1 MTLKLLLKISK
12 QTLPFTVTDLDEIDK
27 LKVLRA
33 AGHLAALLPSCNAK
47 PPVRSSL
54 GYNKERVG
62 RTQRPRRH
70 SQLNYSAAM
79 GMMRA
84 VMNDR

>member
-47 PPVRSSL
+47 PPFD
-54 GYNKERVG
+54 RVLAITKKGWGGLSG
-62 RTQRPRRH
+62 RDDTA
-70 SQLNYSAAM
+70 N
-79 GMMRA
+79 
-84 VMNDR
+84 